1 MLVAGRFPCLRLLGR
16 GQRGDCEGS
25 VRDDA
30 RSIGYPL
37 QTRRLL
43 LELPMHD
50 AFAGLQRLV
59 QFHVPALAIAM
70 TEPRKIF
77 VDGQFIG
84 EVPNTGDTQKDV
96 EAMSALMRAKGVH
109 RTVTPDQAIF
119 RQAVSFAT
127 TASYLFK
134 KDLAG
139 WPRNPMSVVP
149 FVVNSAFAL
158 EPYLKT
164 LSLLYGKE
172 QRGHD
177 LLELFDELPADATEA
192 LRQEISKAPP
202 TAAGKDL
209 VAFRAEIERVRH
221 AFVEWRY
228 LHERTRAGKR

>member
-1 MLVAGRFPCLRLLGR
+1 
-16 GQRGDCEGS
+16 
-25 VRDDA
+25 
-30 RSIGYPL
+30 
-37 QTRRLL
+37 
-43 LELPMHD
+43 
-50 AFAGLQRLV
+50 
-59 QFHVPALAIAM
+59 M

-84 EVPNTGDTQKDV
+84 EVPNTGDNQKDV
-96 EAMSALMRAKGVH
+96 EAMAALMRAKGVH

-127 TASYLFK
+127 TASYLYK
-134 KDLAG
+134 KDLAA

-158 EPYLKT
+158 ELYLKT

-177 LLELFDELPADATEA
+177 LLELFDELPADATDA
-192 LRQEISKAPP
+192 LRRNFDKTTFSCGITE
-202 TAAGKDL
+202 TA
-209 VAFRAEIERVRH
+209 AFRAEIERVRH

-228 LHERTRAGKR
+228 LHERNRAGEIRFPELIFVMNVLHDTCRADFRLQPSDPAVAESSARV